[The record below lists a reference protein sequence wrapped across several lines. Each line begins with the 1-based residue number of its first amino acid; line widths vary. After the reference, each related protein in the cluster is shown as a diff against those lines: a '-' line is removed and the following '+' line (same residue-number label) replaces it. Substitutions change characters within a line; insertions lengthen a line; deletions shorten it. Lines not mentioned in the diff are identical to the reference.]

1 MSELVK
7 SHRAIGREVGRT
19 ETHIIIETAPQ
30 PGNLVAQPVHMT
42 QPATL
47 RDAELQ
53 IRFDLADLL
62 ERARFLG
69 LDGETLQRLF
79 DEEIHHEARQMNA

>member
-1 MSELVK
+1 MTQLVK

-19 ETHIIIETAPQ
+19 ATHVVIETGPQ
-30 PGNLVAQPVHMT
+30 PGCLIAQPAHMT

-47 RDAELQ
+47 ADAAMQ
-53 IRFDLADLL
+53 IQFDLADLL

-69 LDGETLQRLF
+69 LDNETLQQLF
-79 DEEIHHEARQMNA
+79 DAEIHQEARSV